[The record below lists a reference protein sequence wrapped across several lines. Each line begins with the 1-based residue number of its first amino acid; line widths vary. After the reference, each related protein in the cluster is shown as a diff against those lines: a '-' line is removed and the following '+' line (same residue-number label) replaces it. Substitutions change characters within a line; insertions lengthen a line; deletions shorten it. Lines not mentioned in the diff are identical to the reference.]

1 MMKTVMFG
9 RFAFAL
15 LLLTTAVFAQ
25 VESSRPKA
33 TQRVSAAPIDAVRVA
48 AGKSAAVE
56 LPFRV
61 TPGYHI
67 NSNRPSSELLL
78 PTVLSV
84 NPPTNILIAKL
95 TYPAGEDRAFEFSAT
110 EKLNVYTGDFAVTGL
125 VRAARAPPRGK

>member
-1 MMKTVMFG
+1 MPPHNFDSFPPPCGAQVWRDRVGKFTL
-9 RFAFAL
+9 AL
-15 LLLTTAVFAQ
+15 LLTAPSLFAQ
-25 VESSRPKA
+25 VESSRPKP
-33 TQRVSAAPIDAVRVA
+33 TQRVSAAPIAPINVS

-67 NSNRPSSELLL
+67 NSNRPSSELLF

-95 TYPAGEDRAFEFSAT
+95 TYPAGEDRAFPFSPT
-110 EKLNVYTGDFAVTGL
+110 EKLN
-125 VRAARAPPRGK
+125 